1 MASKILF
8 CPKQP
13 PAIMELVKALTPP
26 GFDLVA
32 ADLDT
37 PEFYEAA
44 AQAEY
49 YLGFARRMGN
59 EFFRA
64 APKMKP
70 ARARCV
76 AMTPAC
82 AFQPGCKR
90 LVHEP
95 SARYSMI
102 PDA

>member
-1 MASKILF
+1 MAKILF
-8 CPKQP
+8 SPKQP
-13 PAIMELVKALTPP
+13 PQIMEMVKALTPP
-26 GFDLVA
+26 GFDVVP

-64 APKMKP
+64 APP
-70 ARARCV
+70 RS
-76 AMTPAC
+76 T
-82 AFQPGCKR
+82 
-90 LVHEP
+90 
-95 SARYSMI
+95 
-102 PDA
+102 